1 LTLQQLLYF
10 RTAAS
15 AGSFNAAARA
25 LHCTQPAVSE
35 QVRQLE
41 RELGVALF
49 ARGGR
54 GLTLTSA
61 GRAFLGHAERVAEA
75 ADDALASVG
84 RPAAGRRDRVVT
96 MGVFRNAPYYDIAG
110 LAARFCAVDPEARLQ
125 LPGQNSSDV
134 AAAVRAGELEA
145 GLVVLPVDDRQLD
158 VRPLFRDEVVVLSAD
173 RARTRRRLTMAR
185 LAEAP
190 LILYD
195 ASHGFD
201 DPTRRQL
208 ASAAQEA
215 GVALAPRLDVEHVET
230 AVQLVGLGLGD
241 TIAARA
247 VTRAIPLPDTVATVG
262 LADPIH
268 DSFALVTRRGATLSP
283 GTLALVD
290 LVDDW
295 AASVAARLRRR

>member
-1 LTLQQLLYF
+1 MTLQQLVYF

-15 AGSFNAAARA
+15 LGSFNAAARA

-61 GRAFLGHAERVAEA
+61 GRAFLSHADRVAEA

-84 RPAAGRRDRVVT
+84 QGNVRRNRVVT

-110 LAARFCAVDPEARLQ
+110 LAARFCAVDPDSRLL
-125 LPGQNSSDV
+125 LPGQNSADV
-134 AAAVRAGELEA
+134 ATAVRGGELEA
-145 GLVVLPVDDRQLD
+145 GLVVLPVDDRVLE
-158 VRPLFRDEVVVLSAD
+158 VRPLFRDEVLIVSAD
-173 RARTRRRLTMAR
+173 PARTRRRMSIEK

-190 LILYD
+190 LVLYD

-201 DPTRRQL
+201 DPTRRQF
-208 ASAAQEA
+208 AARAQEA
-215 GVALAPRLDVEHVET
+215 GIVLSPRLEVEHIET
-230 AVQLVGLGLGD
+230 ALQLVRLGLGD

-247 VTRAIPLPDTVATVG
+247 VTRTAPLPENVSTTG
-262 LADPIH
+262 LTDPIH
-268 DSFALVTRRGATLSP
+268 DSFALVTRRNAQLSP
-283 GTLALVD
+283 GTLALIDHVD
-290 LVDDW
+290 AW
-295 AASVAARLRRR
+295 AAAVSARLEA